1 MDTKFEFTTLYK
13 NTREGRLSLIIP
25 ANHLHSVIQ
34 LITELVPRLLVLLKA
49 HPARIIRSHVKWA
62 HSQWHF
68 VGILPNSDIRNDI
81 ARKTIPA
88 LFQPL
93 PPDSAREK
101 DNSADSYSFR
111 LLSNKGNSDSWLSRD
126 KGTNTID
133 ALYKRLQ
140 EEMETRKGVCSTPES
155 DPVCCQ

>member
-1 MDTKFEFTTLYK
+1 MSATKGVGVDTKFEFTTLYK

-25 ANHLHSVIQ
+25 ANHLHSVMQ
-34 LITELVPRLLVLLKA
+34 LITELVPRLFVLLKA

-88 LFQPL
+88 LFQRSHFL
-93 PPDSAREK
+93 RTQHARRTTPRTATHFDCFPTKETVI
-101 DNSADSYSFR
+101 
-111 LLSNKGNSDSWLSRD
+111 LGSR
-126 KGTNTID
+126 
-133 ALYKRLQ
+133 
-140 EEMETRKGVCSTPES
+140 ETKEQTR
-155 DPVCCQ
+155 